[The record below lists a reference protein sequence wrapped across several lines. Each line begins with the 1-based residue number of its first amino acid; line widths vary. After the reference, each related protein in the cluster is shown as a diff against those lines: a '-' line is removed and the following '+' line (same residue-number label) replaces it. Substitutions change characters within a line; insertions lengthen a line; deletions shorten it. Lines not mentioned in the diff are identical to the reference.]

1 MMSSVLPPIEM
12 PLVPIVLFASVKGI
26 DPIHFRTG
34 QCEVVNLRIFFDVVG
49 IAGAWDDYHAL
60 LQIPS

>member
-1 MMSSVLPPIEM
+1 M
-12 PLVPIVLFASVKGI
+12 PLVPIVLFASVKGV
-26 DPIHFRTG
+26 DPIHFRVG
-34 QCEVVNLRIFFDVVG
+34 QCEVVNLCIFFDVVG